1 MGSEKFKMIRRPHII
16 IFDFSSD
23 IKKLEKSDD
32 INEPEDADRKYV
44 TDVFKAFPDVQ
55 FTMTYGFQIS
65 IKKALDFHKKYQNVN
80 FNFREIEER

>member
-44 TDVFKAFPDVQ
+44 TDVFKAFPDV
-55 FTMTYGFQIS
+55 
-65 IKKALDFHKKYQNVN
+65 
-80 FNFREIEER
+80 